1 MKAIITMEL
10 VRPTR
15 FKRLF
20 VEKKVEAKKDVLHE
34 QINGFIY
41 ERVNRENFIPVKEFV
56 VKVYNTRGHMIETWN
71 YKPTYQ

>member
-20 VEKKVEAKKDVLHE
+20 VEKKIEATKDMLHGL
-34 QINGFIY
+34 INGFIY
-41 ERVNRENFIPVKEFV
+41 ERANRDNFIPVKEFN
-56 VKVYNTRGHMIETWN
+56 VKVYNTRGRMIETWN
-71 YKPTYQ
+71 YKPTYR